1 MATAWYYTVKGQ
13 KQGPVT
19 SQQLKELADQ
29 RLIGPSD
36 MVWKDGMAEWAQASK
51 IKGLFPEAALME
63 PPDPPIVR
71 DAAVPVVVKMASPVR
86 IAKPKDGILTK
97 IAKWTTIGWSVLC
110 LFFLFSGLA
119 NVSAP
124 TGYNDAERAGHVVG
138 VGCGMGVIFVI
149 WAAVA
154 LPAAIIWVVSRKS

>member
-1 MATAWYYTVKGQ
+1 MATAWYYTIKGQ
-13 KQGPVT
+13 KQGPVS

-29 RLIGPSD
+29 RVLSPSD
-36 MVWKDGMAEWAQASK
+36 MVWKDGMAEWAAASK
-51 IKGLFPEAALME
+51 IKGLFPERALIE
-63 PPDPPIVR
+63 PPDPPLVK
-71 DAAVPVVVKMASPVR
+71 DPALPVVVKMSTPVH
-86 IAKPKDGILTK
+86 IAKPKQGILAS

-110 LFFLFSGLA
+110 LFFLFSGLS
-119 NVSAP
+119 NVSSV
-124 TGYNDAERAGHVVG
+124 GSSDAEKAGAVIG